1 MIVPKYSAPIT
12 AKVAID
18 RRRRISL
25 PRSLQISA
33 PFILFEVSGG
43 SETWLGICEAGTSAE
58 VSKHSDAFEVL
69 ALYQSQRPALPARLC
84 QKSGFPPGAALWLVA
99 VCSWVAVCPEMRWL
113 ELLPRDLCCP
123 PS

>member
-12 AKVAID
+12 VKVAID

-25 PRSLQISA
+25 PHCLQISA

-43 SETWLGICEAGTSAE
+43 AEPWLGICEAGTSAE

-84 QKSGFPPGAALWLVA
+84 QRSGFAPGAALWLVT
-99 VCSWVAVCPEMRWL
+99 VGSWVEVWPEMRWL
-113 ELLPRDLCCP
+113 ELLQSDLCCP
-123 PS
+123 PD

>member
-1 MIVPKYSAPIT
+1 MIVPKYSAPST

-18 RRRRISL
+18 CRRRISL

-43 SETWLGICEAGTSAE
+43 AETWLGLCEAGTSAE
-58 VSKHSDAFEVL
+58 VSKHSEAFEVL
-69 ALYQSQRPALPARLC
+69 ALYRSQRPTLPARLC
-84 QKSGFPPGAALWLVA
+84 QRSGFAPSAALWLVT
-99 VCSWVAVCPEMRWL
+99 VGSWVEVWPEMRWL
-113 ELLPRDLCCP
+113 ELLQRDLCCP